1 MKNTSPRR
9 IAGRTIKE
17 WERLSAELDKEMVGI
32 PEGAEPLSPQERR
45 WYRAALADTG
55 PKVRVTIRLRK
66 WQIERARQLAKERG
80 LRGYQTLLDQILTH
94 ELTP

>member
-1 MKNTSPRR
+1 MTNTSPKR

-17 WERLSAELDKEMVGI
+17 WEQLSAELDKEMAGA
-32 PEGAEPLSPQERR
+32 PENTERLSPQERR

-55 PKVRVTIRLRK
+55 PKIKVTIRLRK
-66 WQIERARQLAKERG
+66 WQIERAKELARKRG

-94 ELTP
+94 ELAP